1 MDIVIIIIIFI
12 ITICCCS
19 SLSGS
24 SYYFYNQLSTKEPN
38 NINSSKPTSNI
49 PKATPNTA
57 PNKPSNTSSNSSS
70 NSPSKE
76 SNTPATTP
84 KLEKVIIGSDKYIIN
99 DADGIKTG
107 QYKNIPNATFGLN
120 NNLTRWTIT
129 IILKSDNY
137 KNSWQGLIGNMY
149 NTQVTNGWGLWINP
163 NGKLHFRIK
172 DATWDLNN
180 LGSLYNNHP
189 YKILIN
195 LTRTGFSFRLTNLKY
210 FTKEGVLI
218 KTPSTS
224 SNPSNS
230 NEINTVASNENE
242 DESLRRAILS
252 SREYKKADPSAVFT
266 SNFDIDSN
274 VDDSTYSIPN
284 SNIKIETNLGFITV
298 GGWWENNNNE
308 KFKGDINY
316 LEFYKM

>member
-1 MDIVIIIIIFI
+1 MEIVIIIIIIII

-24 SYYFYNQLSTKEPN
+24 GYYYYQLSTKEPTN
-38 NINSSKPTSNI
+38 KNSSMPTS
-49 PKATPNTA
+49 KET
-57 PNKPSNTSSNSSS
+57 NKPSNTQSNEL
-70 NSPSKE
+70 SKE
-76 SNTPATTP
+76 SNTPSTTP

-99 DADGIKTG
+99 DVDGIKTG

-218 KTPSTS
+218 KTPS

-230 NEINTVASNENE
+230 NEINVIENLDE
-242 DESLRRAILS
+242 DESLRRGILS
-252 SREYKKADPSAVFT
+252 AREYKKADPSAVFT
-266 SNFDIDSN
+266 SNIDLDSN
-274 VDDSTYSIPN
+274 VDDSTYAIPN
-284 SNIKIETNLGFITV
+284 SNIKIETNIGFITV

>member
-1 MDIVIIIIIFI
+1 MDIVIIIIII
-12 ITICCCS
+12 IFCLSSLS

-24 SYYFYNQLSTKEPN
+24 GYYYYQLSTKESSSK
-38 NINSSKPTSNI
+38 NSSIPTSNA
-49 PKATPNTA
+49 PEATTDITPDT
-57 PNKPSNTSSNSSS
+57 
-70 NSPSKE
+70 PSKE
-76 SNTPATTP
+76 SNTPTTTP
-84 KLEKVIIGSDKYIIN
+84 KLEKVVIGKDKYIIN

-149 NTQVTNGWGLWINP
+149 NTQVSNGWGLWINP

-172 DATWDLNN
+172 DNTWDLNN

-195 LTRTGFSFRLTNLKY
+195 FTRTGYSFRLTNLKY

-218 KTPSTS
+218 N
-224 SNPSNS
+224 NPSNS
-230 NEINTVASNENE
+230 NNSTNPDGNKVIADSDE
-242 DESLRRAILS
+242 DQQLRRAILS
-252 SREYKKADPSAVFT
+252 IREYKKADPSAVFT

-274 VDDSTYSIPN
+274 VDDSTYAI
-284 SNIKIETNLGFITV
+284 SNYTTKIETNIGFITV

-308 KFKGDINY
+308 KFNGDIDY